1 MRDNA
6 RKDAGP
12 TRASVC
18 VHLMSLLCH
27 AGRVRW
33 NVDLRMLCYDE
44 TLVLTS
50 RLVRARPREAP
61 LGTD

>member
-1 MRDNA
+1 MMDNA

-27 AGRVRW
+27 TGWVRW
-33 NVDLRMLCYDE
+33 NVDLRMLCYNE

>member
-1 MRDNA
+1 MMDNA
-6 RKDAGP
+6 RKDARP
-12 TRASVC
+12 TQASDC

-33 NVDLRMLCYDE
+33 NVDLRMLCYNE

-50 RLVRARPREAP
+50 RLVRARPREAS
-61 LGTD
+61 LGID